1 MKKRSKRYNADAQKA
16 SQELLLLPEA
26 VKKVKTYGSTK
37 FDQTV
42 ECVMHL
48 GIDAK
53 QADQM
58 IRGAISLPNGIGKA
72 RKVIAFCED
81 SDADAA
87 KAAGAIEAGC
97 DDLIKKVSDGWLDFD
112 VAIASP
118 KVMGKAGKLG
128 RVLGPQGKMPSP
140 KNGTVTPDVV
150 TAVKEFAAGKVEFR
164 NDSGGNIHGVIG
176 KLSFDEGKLQE
187 NAQAF
192 IDHIKRLKP
201 QAMKGTY
208 IKKIC
213 LTATMSPSVLVDLS
227 VAL

>member
-1 MKKRSKRYNADAQKA
+1 MKKRSKRYSADVENASSEVLALADAVQ
-16 SQELLLLPEA
+16 
-26 VKKVKTYGSTK
+26 KVKSFGSTK

-48 GIDAK
+48 GVDPK

-87 KAAGAIEAGC
+87 KAAGATEAGC
-97 DDLIKKVSDGWLDFD
+97 DDLVEKVTGGWVDFD

-118 KVMGKAGKLG
+118 KVMSKVGKLG

-164 NDSGGNIHGVIG
+164 NDAGGNIHAVVG
-176 KLSFDEGKLQE
+176 KLSFDAAKLTE

-192 IDHIKRLKP
+192 VDHIMKMKP
-201 QAMKGTY
+201 QSLKGVY
-208 IKKIC
+208 VKKIC

-227 VAL
+227 IAS